1 MEEGGG
7 RVMTISEGKQ
17 GDEGMAG
24 ERRALDSQKSIID
37 ESKDTTQT
45 PTGMEQI
52 LTAVAASVMHSA
64 SSMSKWSVGDITL
77 GLFKLFNRHS
87 VEKAVDT
94 ITGVPVEHK
103 NELDDM
109 LEWLGWATAAYED
122 KKSTL
127 ASTMKVRE
135 EDIVKLEATA
145 SVLQP
150 AYYIVVHRQRR
161 CVVMGIRGTY
171 TAQDVLTDLSTHSE
185 PFEGGYAHSG
195 MLSAARGLLN
205 SEGQTLH
212 DVLQENPGYSMV
224 VVGHSLGAGTAA
236 LLSLLLRE
244 TESKPSGEA
253 SRVLNIPPVMITCW
267 GFGCPPCVD
276 LNLANSSS
284 FIKNIVLQDDV
295 VARVTPAALED
306 LRSEMQQ
313 TDWSQAFKDG
323 TTKRLVVEMLQAT
336 AERFQQKEVSA
347 ETQQLYEK
355 TKNVGYSA
363 LLSAGNTLLSR
374 ISRTKPAD
382 VPESQ
387 KPNVWL
393 TLGGA
398 AATSFIAAATDR
410 VKRGVNES
418 LSTIEKSVEE
428 TNEGEA
434 AAVLAANA
442 ATTTSESNQDILVKS
457 RLFVP
462 GLLFHITRE
471 PLNEMYKSPAEQNQA
486 EQDPAL
492 KTQVNQNQTKQDPAL
507 ETEDKQNQA
516 AEVQAGQDQANQNH
530 GESKKESPKSDS
542 KTGTEKKTETQKYT
556 YTVVKGT
563 DTNKSRF
570 SRIVLSS
577 SMLSD
582 HSTPAYL
589 EALVNALKN
598 ASKGTK

>member
-1 MEEGGG
+1 MW
-7 RVMTISEGKQ
+7 TGK
-17 GDEGMAG
+17 
-24 ERRALDSQKSIID
+24 
-37 ESKDTTQT
+37 
-45 PTGMEQI
+45 P
-52 LTAVAASVMHSA
+52 
-64 SSMSKWSVGDITL
+64 
-77 GLFKLFNRHS
+77 
-87 VEKAVDT
+87 
-94 ITGVPVEHK
+94 
-103 NELDDM
+103 
-109 LEWLGWATAAYED
+109 
-122 KKSTL
+122 
-127 ASTMKVRE
+127 
-135 EDIVKLEATA
+135 
-145 SVLQP
+145 
-150 AYYIVVHRQRR
+150 
-161 CVVMGIRGTY
+161 
-171 TAQDVLTDLSTHSE
+171 
-185 PFEGGYAHSG
+185 
-195 MLSAARGLLN
+195 
-205 SEGQTLH
+205 
-212 DVLQENPGYSMV
+212 
-224 VVGHSLGAGTAA
+224 
-236 LLSLLLRE
+236 
-244 TESKPSGEA
+244 
-253 SRVLNIPPVMITCW
+253 
-267 GFGCPPCVD
+267 
-276 LNLANSSS
+276 
-284 FIKNIVLQDDV
+284 
-295 VARVTPAALED
+295 
-306 LRSEMQQ
+306 
-313 TDWSQAFKDG
+313 
-323 TTKRLVVEMLQAT
+323 
-336 AERFQQKEVSA
+336 
-347 ETQQLYEK
+347 
-355 TKNVGYSA
+355 
-363 LLSAGNTLLSR
+363 
-374 ISRTKPAD
+374 
-382 VPESQ
+382 
-387 KPNVWL
+387 
-393 TLGGA
+393 
-398 AATSFIAAATDR
+398 